1 MGSQNVTANGT
12 GPPKTITTLVA
23 TLAMADF
30 FSDKN
35 LFARH
40 NRPKDER
47 FAFMAV
53 FFIGGLIAAY
63 AYRYSNPA
71 LALILCGVLKLIA
84 VGIVLIA
91 PAVEEPK
98 EAKQQESEKGVIS
111 SW

>member
-1 MGSQNVTANGT
+1 MGSQNVTTNGT

-40 NRPKDER
+40 RDER
-47 FAFMAV
+47 FAFVAGS
-53 FFIGGLIAAY
+53 FIGGLIAAY